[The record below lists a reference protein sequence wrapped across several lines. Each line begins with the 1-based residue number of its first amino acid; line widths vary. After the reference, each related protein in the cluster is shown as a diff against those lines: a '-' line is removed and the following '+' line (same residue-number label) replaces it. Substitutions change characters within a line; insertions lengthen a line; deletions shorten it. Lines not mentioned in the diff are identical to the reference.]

1 MHIVQFCLLVFT
13 VYFNDGYELVGSST
27 IVCTS
32 QGIWIVQSHSVC
44 NSIAVTSGIVSIEY
58 NNYADSTYNGVC

>member
-1 MHIVQFCLLVFT
+1 MELIMHIVQFCLLVFT

-32 QGIWIVQSHSVC
+32 QGI
-44 NSIAVTSGIVSIEY
+44 
-58 NNYADSTYNGVC
+58 